1 MLYFWGMPKSPILY
15 HYSAST
21 TVDTVLPDT
30 PAAKS
35 SLAPSDTI
43 ISINNTPVHNAQ
55 DVLELIKTLPN
66 AQAKFLVE
74 RNHEQKTLDV
84 MIGSKECNGTSVGFL
99 GIDFVVPRYDFFT
112 SIKKSIGATHYII
125 YQVSKAFK
133 GIFVERKFNNLG
145 GPFMI
150 IHQTIKGAEQGF
162 SMLILI
168 LAFISINLA
177 FINIF
182 PLPILDGGQAL
193 YYTIEALI
201 RRPLPDRVREYVHY
215 ASWLLVLLLVIYL
228 TFKDITKIFWK
239 C

>member
-1 MLYFWGMPKSPILY
+1 
-15 HYSAST
+15 
-21 TVDTVLPDT
+21 
-30 PAAKS
+30 
-35 SLAPSDTI
+35 
-43 ISINNTPVHNAQ
+43 
-55 DVLELIKTLPN
+55 
-66 AQAKFLVE
+66 
-74 RNHEQKTLDV
+74 
-84 MIGSKECNGTSVGFL
+84 
-99 GIDFVVPRYDFFT
+99 
-112 SIKKSIGATHYII
+112 
-125 YQVSKAFK
+125 
-133 GIFVERKFNNLG
+133 
-145 GPFMI
+145 MI